1 MISKWRAKHT
11 HNLIIMKMD
20 TTFMFYTR
28 ESVLLIFFFKFLNN
42 DVKANAFFKILHNI
56 HVLIEQ
62 LFHFVNR
69 FPDYNILVFLI
80 CDDKSIIQ
88 WHKYTIHNASIEF
101 LFQMSRFRKTLTLCL
116 FPSISIFDSALYLCK
131 IHILVFLSFLLWNFH
146 NCAA

>member
-1 MISKWRAKHT
+1 M
-11 HNLIIMKMD
+11 
-20 TTFMFYTR
+20 FMFYTR